1 MRRLLLCTMLG
12 LAIAG
17 PAMADDPAAPAD
29 NPRLAAIYAADQAAR
44 SRDDIDWDI
53 QREQDRAHRA
63 EVLALLRAGQLRTA
77 TDYFRA
83 GILFQRG
90 ESDDDYRTALAL
102 AQVSA
107 TLDPQRSAARWLTA
121 AAWDRLLL
129 HRGQPQWYGTQYQA
143 GKDGALELSPV
154 DEDAVDDAERLRMG
168 VPTLAGA
175 RARAA
180 AMGGD

>member
-53 QREQDRAHRA
+53 QREHDRAHRA

-83 GILFQRG
+83 GILFQHG

-102 AQVSA
+102 A
-107 TLDPQRSAARWLTA
+107 
-121 AAWDRLLL
+121 
-129 HRGQPQWYGTQYQA
+129 
-143 GKDGALELSPV
+143 
-154 DEDAVDDAERLRMG
+154 
-168 VPTLAGA
+168 
-175 RARAA
+175 
-180 AMGGD
+180 